1 MRISFDLDDTLI
13 CYASDVPR
21 EPRLPWYK
29 RLIAGDEPLRQGTR
43 KLIADLQARGWEV
56 WIYTTSRRP
65 VHAVRRWFWCHGIQL
80 AGMINQSIHESTFDR
95 APHQRYPSKNPGAFG
110 IALHV
115 DDSAGVYLEGIEF
128 GFQVV
133 VIDPR
138 DVDWARKV
146 LDAAENL

>member
-1 MRISFDLDDTLI
+1 MGCFIMSRS
-13 CYASDVPR
+13 YQ
-21 EPRLPWYK
+21 
-29 RLIAGDEPLRQGTR
+29 LRAFTAA
-43 KLIADLQARGWEV
+43 LAV
-56 WIYTTSRRP
+56 TTT
-65 VHAVRRWFWCHGIQL
+65 L
-80 AGMINQSIHESTFDR
+80 AGMINQNIHESTFDR